1 MMIYSRLLSI
11 WKEVNTELME
21 DVGVCNSCWTGS
33 FLTHTSCVKR
43 PIGISPSNS
52 PLHWRIKTE
61 NWIMKN
67 TIDISYY
74 SIILYSKDTCL
85 LISLPCFVIWNVHK
99 TEKEI
104 IFINS
109 LFWCI
114 HCGVATCNYCKAR
127 VYYILDI
134 HQYKDHINIE
144 K

>member
-1 MMIYSRLLSI
+1 
-11 WKEVNTELME
+11 ME

-85 LISLPCFVIWNVHK
+85 LISSSSFIIWNVHK
-99 TEKEI
+99 TDIEI
-104 IFINS
+104 NFINS

-114 HCGVATCNYCKAR
+114 HWGGLTCNYCKAR
-127 VYYILDI
+127 VYYIFDI
-134 HQYKDHINIE
+134 QYYKDNMDSKSSIE
-144 K
+144 

>member
-1 MMIYSRLLSI
+1 
-11 WKEVNTELME
+11 ME

-85 LISLPCFVIWNVHK
+85 LISSSSFIIWNVHE
-99 TEKEI
+99 TEIEI
-104 IFINS
+104 IFIKS
-109 LFWCI
+109 LFRCI
-114 HCGVATCNYCKAR
+114 HCGRSTCNYCKAR

>member
-1 MMIYSRLLSI
+1 MMMYSRLLSI

-61 NWIMKN
+61 NWNMKN

-85 LISLPCFVIWNVHK
+85 LISLPCFIIWNYTKRKFKLSLLNFYFDAFIAEDQLVV
-99 TEKEI
+99 TTRLAFTVYL
-104 IFINS
+104 IFI
-109 LFWCI
+109 I
-114 HCGVATCNYCKAR
+114 AR
-127 VYYILDI
+127 TI
-134 HQYKDHINIE
+134 
-144 K
+144 